1 MSEDYIMHERNA
13 MNKTHGRGSNITIAS
28 LTLPFSSSSSDPSPT
43 PSFHSMDSFLSLLN
57 KQRKEAEEQDAL
69 NRAILEASVS
79 KRFTPIRYSSDVP
92 AGKKDVAAALC
103 PNVDCQNV
111 DNRFMLNDDYKAKSS
126 FVVTTT
132 YASSGKDLKCLCC
145 QTEFKFCAENFFH
158 DKKNCIYVPLTF
170 CRDSLEIDIS
180 KYVS

>member
-1 MSEDYIMHERNA
+1 MHERNA
-13 MNKTHGRGSNITIAS
+13 MNKTHGRGANITIAS

-79 KRFTPIRYSSDVP
+79 KSFTPIRYSSDVP
-92 AGKKDVAAALC
+92 AGRKDVATALC
-103 PNVDCQNV
+103 PNPDCQNV
-111 DNRFMLNDDYKAKSS
+111 DNRFMLNDYKAKSS
-126 FVVTTT
+126 FVVMATN
-132 YASSGKDLKCLCC
+132 ASSGCKLKCLCC
-145 QTEFKFCAENFFH
+145 QTEFDFCTGNFLH

-170 CRDSLEIDIS
+170 CRDSLEVDIS
-180 KYVS
+180 KYVKA